1 MRYSGD
7 VWGFFNDHHTKTI
20 KPRKIAVDYTDDKIG
35 KTLSLGSVEDGYQIT
50 IPFDQLYTIINRRT

>member
-7 VWGFFNDHHTKTI
+7 VWGFFNDHNKKTI

-35 KTLSLGSVEDGYQIT
+35 KTLSLGSIEDGYQIT
-50 IPFDQLYTIINRRT
+50 IPFDQLYKIINRRT